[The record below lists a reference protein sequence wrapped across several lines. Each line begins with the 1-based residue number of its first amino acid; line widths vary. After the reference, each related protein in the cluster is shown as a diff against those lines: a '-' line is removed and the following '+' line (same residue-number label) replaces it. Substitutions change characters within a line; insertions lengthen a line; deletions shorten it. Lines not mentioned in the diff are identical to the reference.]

1 MVNSKAGRKPSERI
15 RQHLMLD
22 PENWEYLRE
31 RAYEEQR
38 TLSDQM
44 NWIMR
49 LHRSEAA
56 VDQLEEQ

>member
-1 MVNSKAGRKPSERI
+1 MV
-15 RQHLMLD
+15 D